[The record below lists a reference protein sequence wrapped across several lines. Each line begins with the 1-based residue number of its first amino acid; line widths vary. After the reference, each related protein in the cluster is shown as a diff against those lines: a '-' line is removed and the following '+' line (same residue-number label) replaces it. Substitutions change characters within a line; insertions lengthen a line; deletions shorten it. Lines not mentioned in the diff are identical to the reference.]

1 MTQKTIDTV
10 LRIDSSVQ
18 RQDSVSRTLGD
29 EIVRRLRDTYGQVTV
44 RRVELADDMPHIDA
58 SWVDANLAAA
68 TQRSRLAVSD
78 QAVALLDSADA
89 VVVTSPVYN
98 FSIPSALKAWI
109 DHVCRAGLTTRYT
122 ASGPQG
128 LLADRPVYLAMA
140 SGGVAFG
147 SAADFASSYLRQ
159 VFGFMGLKDI
169 RLVGT
174 AGVASDAETAT
185 RHLDQWLPV
194 GAAGRVA

>member
-185 RHLDQWLPV
+185 GHLDQWLPV